1 MTLILDRR
9 EYPLWRKTFR
19 TCCAC
24 RRPLEVITLEVCW
37 YFKLFNSVKE
47 KHEITFAQLELT
59 SLFGDVNPIRNFSD
73 VLEST
78 AFNNFRTGDARVQD
92 FFAHELPYGEC
103 HGFLAKTHET
113 RDVSQL
119 VMRLAYT
126 REFFTVTE
134 SSDPPDVLRRMF
146 PEGVGRKNVQCFH
159 NNGYILLR
167 FITNQYFLEKS
178 QYISKLSRNEEE
190 ASNNVESLFSF
201 LTEKLHRIPATET
214 MQIGKRLEDYFTI
227 REEPSL
233 YLTHYMHPYK
243 GKFHPKMVRALLNY
257 AFPQPVGK
265 VMDNFAGCGTLLVEA
280 TWMGLGSTGIEI
292 NPLSALMCNVKCGS
306 LSIPVDELKKGIDS
320 YLQDLRSN
328 LLSYET
334 QSSGSA
340 MLVPPNYDEE
350 AIEKRKHSIPA
361 RVISLFSEPK
371 TVDHVIV
378 AHELAIKVEDE
389 KIRDFLLLALSGATS
404 DLARRRNGRFL
415 DVLQDRLKNLY
426 LRIYIF
432 DKLNQVL
439 KIKLGKSRTYV
450 ADTRDMK
457 MVENESIDA
466 IVNSPPYSTALDYVK
481 NDYPQLTLLE
491 LADIPKLETNMIGNP
506 RFKVHS
512 QSLLDEIRNN
522 SPDYTNLPQNAKD
535 ALSTLA
541 RYGRTKEALRTYKF
555 FKDIHIALKEMYRV
569 LKRASKCVIIIG
581 NNHYKLDGNY
591 AVVKNDEVLKEMA
604 LTLGFQEDRTIVRE
618 LEKSQAGMIRY
629 ESILIL
635 EKPSV

>member
-1 MTLILDRR
+1 M
-9 EYPLWRKTFR
+9 P
-19 TCCAC
+19 
-24 RRPLEVITLEVCW
+24 EVCW
-37 YFKLFNSVKE
+37 YFKLFNSIKE
-47 KHEITFAQLELT
+47 MHEITFAQLELN
-59 SLFGDVNPIRNFSD
+59 SLFGNVSPVRNFSD
-73 VLEST
+73 ILDNT
-78 AFNNFRTGDARVQD
+78 PFNNFRTGDARVQD

-103 HGFLAKTHET
+103 QGFLAKTQET
-113 RDVSQL
+113 RDVSHL

-134 SSDPPDVLRRMF
+134 SNDPAGVLQRMF
-146 PEGVGRKNVQCFH
+146 PEGVGRKNVEYFV
-159 NNGYILLR
+159 NSGYVLLR
-167 FITNQYFLEKS
+167 FVTNQYFLEKS
-178 QYISKLSRNEEE
+178 QYISKLSRNEVE
-190 ASNNVESLFSF
+190 ASNNVESLFSY

-257 AFPQPVGK
+257 VFPQPVGK

-280 TWMGLGSTGIEI
+280 TWMGLDSTGIEI
-292 NPLSALMCNVKCGS
+292 NPLSALMCSVKCDS
-306 LSIPVDELKKGIDS
+306 LNIPADELKKGIDD
-320 YLQDLRSN
+320 YLRDLHSN

-340 MLVPPNYDEE
+340 LLVPPNYDKE
-350 AIEKRKHSIPA
+350 AVEKRKNSIPPK
-361 RVISLFSEPK
+361 VTSLFSEPR
-371 TVDHVIV
+371 TADHVIV
-378 AHELAIKVEDE
+378 AHELAKKVKDE
-389 KIRDFLLLALSGATS
+389 RIREFLLLALSGATS
-404 DLARRRNGRFL
+404 DLARRRKGRFFNAL
-415 DVLQDRLKNLY
+415 EDRLKNLY

-432 DKLNQVL
+432 DKLNQIM
-439 KIKLGKSRTYV
+439 KIKLGKSRTYA

-457 MVENESIDA
+457 MVESESIDA
-466 IVNSPPYSTALDYVK
+466 IVNSPPYSTALDYIK

-491 LADIPKLETNMIGNP
+491 LTDIPRLETYMIGNP
-506 RFKVHS
+506 RLKVYS
-512 QSLLDEIRNN
+512 QSLLDEIGSNN
-522 SPDYTNLPQNAKD
+522 PDYTNLPQNAKD
-535 ALSTLA
+535 TVSTLV
-541 RYGRTKEALRTYKF
+541 RHGRTKEAMRTYKF
-555 FKDIHIALKEMYRV
+555 FKDMYLALKEMYRV
-569 LKRASKCVIIIG
+569 LKRGSKCVIIIG

-604 LTLGFQEDRTIVRE
+604 LMLGFKEDRIVVRE

>member
-1 MTLILDRR
+1 VPEVTI
-9 EYPLWRKTFR
+9 
-19 TCCAC
+19 
-24 RRPLEVITLEVCW
+24 LEVFW
-37 YFKLFNSVKE
+37 YFKLFNSIKE
-47 KHEITFAQLELT
+47 KHEITFAQLELN
-59 SLFGDVNPIRNFSD
+59 SLFGDVNPVKNFSD
-73 VLEST
+73 ILDATPFS
-78 AFNNFRTGDARVQD
+78 NFRAGGVRVQD
-92 FFAHELPYGEC
+92 FFAHELPYGEYQ
-103 HGFLAKTHET
+103 GFLAKTGEI
-113 RDVSQL
+113 RDVSHL

-126 REFFTVTE
+126 REFFAVTE
-134 SSDPPDVLRRMF
+134 SSDAVCVLQRMF
-146 PEGVGRKNVQCFH
+146 PGGVVKKNVEYFV
-159 NNGYILLR
+159 NNGYVLLR

-201 LTEKLHRIPATET
+201 LTEELHRIPATET

-257 AFPQPVGK
+257 VFPQPVGK

-280 TWMGLGSTGIEI
+280 TWMGLDSTGVEI
-292 NPLSALMCNVKCGS
+292 NPLSALMCNVKCDS
-306 LSIPVDELKKGIDS
+306 FSISADELKNGIDS
-320 YLQDLRSN
+320 YLQDLSSN

-334 QSSGSA
+334 QLSGSA
-340 MLVPPNYDEE
+340 LLVPPLYDKG
-350 AIEKRKHSIPA
+350 IIDKRKLSIPD
-361 RVISLFSEPK
+361 RVVSFFSEPR

-378 AHELAIKVEDE
+378 AHELVKKLKDD
-389 KIRDFLLLALSGATS
+389 KIRDFLLLGLSGATS
-404 DLARRRNGRFL
+404 DLARRRKGKFF
-415 DVLQDRLKNLY
+415 DVLRERLKNLY
-426 LRIYIF
+426 LRVYIF
-432 DKLNQVL
+432 DELNDVM
-439 KIKLGKSRTYV
+439 KAKLGKSRTYT

-457 MVENESIDA
+457 MVESESIDA
-466 IVNSPPYSTALDYVK
+466 IVNSPPYSTALDYIK

-491 LADIPKLETNMIGNP
+491 LADIPDLEINMIGNP
-506 RFKVHS
+506 RFKVYS

-522 SPDYTNLPQNAKD
+522 SPDYANLPQNAKD
-535 ALSTLA
+535 TVSTLI

-555 FKDIHIALKEMYRV
+555 FKDMYLALKEMYRV
-569 LKRASKCVIIIG
+569 LKHSSKCVIIIG
-581 NNHYKLDGNY
+581 NNHYKLDGSY

-635 EKPSV
+635 KKPSV